1 MLTTSAA
8 QLGAPAKRLDVTF
21 AAKANV
27 GERLPML
34 AVTLQ
39 RAGEIC
45 AEALQEVSANVPLI
59 SLKGIENGSA
69 ETLAR
74 SVDNG
79 IVAGIVHATKW
90 DARLLV
96 TLRQDAVL
104 TLLEIMFGGDGSE
117 PADLGTRPLSKIEVG
132 LARSFF
138 ARLAL
143 ALEQAFAD
151 LAETPFV
158 VELAEQE
165 LDLASFDGGKMA
177 VAIAKYQIDWCGRG
191 GEIAL
196 AVPQSTLS
204 EMRSLLA
211 AVPKKEKQR
220 PADPHWVQRIE
231 QEITRSKVVLS
242 AILAE
247 RPMLLGE
254 LMNLK
259 IGQVLELAVTA
270 HSRVRMECNNEKML
284 WCHLGKCNDVYTL
297 RVDRQVNQEEE
308 FLDDISV
315 SLTRRTE
322 GEPT

>member
-69 ETLAR
+69 ETLAG

-104 TLLEIMFGGDGSE
+104 TLLKIMFGGDGSE

-165 LDLASFDGGKMA
+165 GSTGHPSTVAKWRWRSPSIRSTGAGAAARSHSPCRSPHSPRCARCWRRCLRKKSSGRPIRIGCNASSRKSPA
-177 VAIAKYQIDWCGRG
+177 PRWC
-191 GEIAL
+191 
-196 AVPQSTLS
+196 
-204 EMRSLLA
+204 
-211 AVPKKEKQR
+211 
-220 PADPHWVQRIE
+220 
-231 QEITRSKVVLS
+231 
-242 AILAE
+242 
-247 RPMLLGE
+247 
-254 LMNLK
+254 
-259 IGQVLELAVTA
+259 
-270 HSRVRMECNNEKML
+270 
-284 WCHLGKCNDVYTL
+284 
-297 RVDRQVNQEEE
+297 
-308 FLDDISV
+308 
-315 SLTRRTE
+315 
-322 GEPT
+322 

>member
-1 MLTTSAA
+1 MLTTPAA
-8 QLGAPAKRLDVTF
+8 QGGAPAKRLD
-21 AAKANV
+21 ASLARANV
-27 GERLPML
+27 VERLPML

-45 AEALQEVSANVPLI
+45 AEALQEVSANVPLLT
-59 SLKGIENGSA
+59 LKGIENGCA
-69 ETLAR
+69 ETLVG
-74 SVDNG
+74 SGDSS
-79 IVAGIVHATKW
+79 IVAGMVYATKW

-104 TLLEIMFGGDGSE
+104 ALLEIMFGGDGSE

-132 LARSFF
+132 LARRFF
-138 ARLAL
+138 ARLAT

-158 VELAEQE
+158 VEPSEHE
-165 LDLASFDGGKMA
+165 LDLESFAGGKMA
-177 VAIAKYQIDWCGRG
+177 MAIAKYQIDWCGRG

-196 AVPQSTLS
+196 GVPQSTLA
-204 EMRSLLA
+204 EMRTLLA
-211 AVPKKEKQR
+211 TVPKKEKQR

-242 AILAE
+242 AILDE

-254 LMNLK
+254 LMSLK
-259 IGQVLELAVTA
+259 VGQVLDLAVTA

-284 WCHLGKCNDVYTL
+284 WCHLGKCNGVYTL
-297 RVDRQVNQEEE
+297 RVARQVDQEQE

-315 SLTRRTE
+315 SMMRRTE
-322 GEPT
+322 GEPA